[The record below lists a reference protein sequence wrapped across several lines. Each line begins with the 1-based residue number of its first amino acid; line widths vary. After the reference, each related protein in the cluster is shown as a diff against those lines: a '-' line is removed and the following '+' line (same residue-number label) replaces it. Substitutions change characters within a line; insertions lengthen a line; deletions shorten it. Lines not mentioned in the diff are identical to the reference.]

1 VRTRM
6 IGMTSL
12 GVILL
17 TAGAFAG
24 APAEDKKSI
33 QGTWTIVYG
42 FFEGKRMPAEEIK
55 NVELVIGAE
64 KIVGRQ
70 KGKDEGNDN
79 EWSFKLDPSKK
90 PKTIDLVIKSFKVKP
105 GGQAVELVTQK
116 MIGIYELK
124 DNELRI
130 ALSKGIPL
138 KKDPKEQLEAEK
150 SVARPKSFEHSPDLD
165 GVLFLKRTTK

>member
-1 VRTRM
+1 MRTRM
-6 IGMTSL
+6 IGLTSL

-17 TAGAFAG
+17 AAGAFAG
-24 APAEDKKSI
+24 APADDKKSI
-33 QGTWTIVYG
+33 QGTWSIVYG

-55 NVELVIGAE
+55 YVELVISAE
-64 KIVGRQ
+64 KILGRQ

-90 PKTIDLVIKSFKVKP
+90 PKNIDLVIKTFKVKP
-105 GGQAVELVTQK
+105 GGQAVELLTQK
-116 MIGIYELK
+116 MIGIYELM

-138 KKDPKEQLEAEK
+138 KKDPKEQIEADK
-150 SVARPKSFEHSPDLD
+150 SVARPTSFEHSSDLD
-165 GVLFLKRTTK
+165 GVLILKRTGK